1 MSNIFFTFLSH
12 KQKVL
17 EAETS
22 ALERTLYAIGL
33 KMEKYAKEEL
43 SKPKEHKSGESPRP
57 NVDTGRLRNSVVFAT
72 ETDHS
77 SGSSPADASDYSP
90 KSIPDRGD
98 VYVGTNVEYA
108 QYLEFGTSKNM
119 GPFPFLKPAVADH
132 LDEYKSLIESEM
144 KK

>member
-1 MSNIFFTFLSH
+1 MSNISFTFRSH
-12 KQKVL
+12 KQEVL

-72 ETDHS
+72 ETDRS

-90 KSIPDRGD
+90 KSIPERGD

-108 QYLEFGTSKNM
+108 AYVEMGTSKM
-119 GPFPFLKPAVADH
+119 KAQPYLKPAEVDH
-132 LDEYKSLIESEM
+132 ADEYKQMVEYYLKSG
-144 KK
+144 

>member
-1 MSNIFFTFLSH
+1 MNFTFRSH
-12 KQKVL
+12 KQEVL
-17 EAETS
+17 DAETL
-22 ALERTLYAIGL
+22 ALERTLYKIGL
-33 KMEKYAKEEL
+33 LMEKYAKEEI
-43 SKPKEHKSGESPRP
+43 SKPKPHKTDPSPRP
-57 NVDTGRLRNSVVFAT
+57 NVDTGRLRNSIIFAT
-72 ETDHS
+72 ETDHG

-90 KSIPDRGD
+90 KSIPERGD

-119 GPFPFLKPAVADH
+119 GPFPFLKSAVVDH